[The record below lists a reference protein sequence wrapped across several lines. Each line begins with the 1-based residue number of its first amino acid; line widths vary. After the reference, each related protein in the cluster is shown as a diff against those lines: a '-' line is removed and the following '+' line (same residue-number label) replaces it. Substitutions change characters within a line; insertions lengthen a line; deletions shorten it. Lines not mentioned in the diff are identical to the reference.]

1 MEEEVHGQLKTNN
14 TVLTLQLAG
23 LVKEIYLC
31 GRERE
36 GEGGE
41 RWRKRGETEEV
52 KSRMWRDDSSRTV
65 QQCT

>member
-1 MEEEVHGQLKTNN
+1 M
-14 TVLTLQLAG
+14 
-23 LVKEIYLC
+23 KER
-31 GRERE
+31 GEE
-36 GEGGE
+36 GEGGEREERGREVDGE